1 MLLLSAGCSLISG
14 YELSDWGQGQPHSLL
29 VWPALWAKS
38 AGYEYKTVAENG
50 LSNESIARQVIH
62 YCENNTLPDMI
73 IVQWTY
79 LCRYEI
85 RLNHKEQGEHFQQL
99 SSWSYIVDDHDV
111 IVDRLS
117 TRWLDLPE
125 QEQKKLKEDTKK
137 HLDEISKSAVGKIA
151 NVWYE
156 LMNCRET
163 ELYHSLRAVSYLK
176 NYLENNQINYTFS
189 MSEETLLPDETIV
202 NDVYIKDLIKQVK
215 TAPWIM
221 FGEKNLGFTR
231 WAEDQKFKIGPLY
244 HPLEDAHYM
253 AYELAKDRLHIAS
266 SKTVNTINKEKRQCL

>member
-1 MLLLSAGCSLISG
+1 
-14 YELSDWGQGQPHSLL
+14 
-29 VWPALWAKS
+29 
-38 AGYEYKTVAENG
+38 
-50 LSNESIARQVIH
+50 
-62 YCENNTLPDMI
+62 
-73 IVQWTY
+73 
-79 LCRYEI
+79 
-85 RLNHKEQGEHFQQL
+85 
-99 SSWSYIVDDHDV
+99 
-111 IVDRLS
+111 
-117 TRWLDLPE
+117 
-125 QEQKKLKEDTKK
+125 
-137 HLDEISKSAVGKIA
+137 
-151 NVWYE
+151 
-156 LMNCRET
+156 MNCRET